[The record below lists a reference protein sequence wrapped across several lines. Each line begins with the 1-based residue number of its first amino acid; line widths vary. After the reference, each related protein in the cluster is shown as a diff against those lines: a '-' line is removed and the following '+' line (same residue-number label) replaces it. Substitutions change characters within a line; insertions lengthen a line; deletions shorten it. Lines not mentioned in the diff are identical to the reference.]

1 MIIGD
6 GHVQWGLQVDA
17 VRRAAGG
24 RSLPRWWRGFLRLQV
39 RVGTLLQQLC
49 SEAGQAAAAGC
60 VQRGFSLNGR
70 KWRTSE
76 RAQEGSARP
85 GALTMACVPK
95 PGSPGTVTVL
105 GSSCHR
111 LTMTRPTPVGLSLPS
126 LCHQPLF
133 L

>member
-6 GHVQWGLQVDA
+6 GHVQRGLQVDA
-17 VRRAAGG
+17 VRRAAGR
-24 RSLPRWWRGFLRLQV
+24 RSLPWWRWGFLRLQV

-60 VQRGFSLNGR
+60 VQRGFSLNGSKR
-70 KWRTSE
+70 RTSE
-76 RAQEGSARP
+76 HAQEGSARP
-85 GALTMACVPK
+85 GAMTTACVPK
-95 PGSPGTVTVL
+95 PESLGTVTVL
-105 GSSCHR
+105 GSSCHW
-111 LTMTRPTPVGLSLPS
+111 LTVTRPTPAGLSLPS